1 MLILELENQWKN
13 ISELKELM
21 GKTIL
26 IQNKTRGNIFI
37 FPQDSDLTPPT
48 KHSGVFIKPLDNLS
62 ISVYTENFF
71 ILGTG
76 QVIILPLGNDLLT
89 NTLDLLNEKL
99 DEIIEAEKVDEV
111 KWTSVN
117 W

>member
-1 MLILELENQWKN
+1 MLILELENEWKN

-48 KHSGVFIKPLDNLS
+48 KHSGAFIKPLDSLS

-76 QVIILPLGNDLLT
+76 QVVILPLGNDLLT
-89 NTLDLLNEKL
+89 STINVLSDKIDNLQTLIN
-99 DEIIEAEKVDEV
+99 
-111 KWTSVN
+111 N
-117 W
+117 Q